1 MTDDTYVKM
10 RDIGRIFGK
19 TSHDV
24 GRLLKHHG
32 FRNENG
38 KPTAKA
44 FDGRLV
50 SEVWAGDYYSW
61 DWSLTKTSALLE
73 SFGWKRKAEPSQ
85 PI

>member
-1 MTDDTYVKM
+1 MTKDTFVKM

-32 FRNENG
+32 FREQSG
-38 KPTAKA
+38 KPSKKA
-44 FDGRLV
+44 FEKHLV
-50 SEVWAGDYYSW
+50 SEVWTGDYYCW
-61 DWSLTKTSALLE
+61 DWSLSKTSALLE
-73 SFGWKRKAEPSQ
+73 TFGWKRK